1 MYNENDMHCREC
13 CCATCDLRGTDEC
26 LDGELVCMECD
37 NGSHVDFCPWHSSE
51 NEGDERE

>member
-1 MYNENDMHCREC
+1 MYSENDKHCREC
-13 CCATCDLRGTDEC
+13 CCAACDLRGTDEC

-51 NEGDERE
+51 NEGDE